1 MEQAPV
7 RRPIR
12 AFLLTPP
19 VFAGLFV
26 LCFVV
31 PGFFTQSNEANI
43 DYTFDDYMLAYSWS
57 VLYFVSATLV
67 SYFAIALAIPV
78 YFILRKSGNEH
89 AWMPVVFG
97 TFLTGLIWEV
107 TEGKLIVGLLIGSV
121 SGLIF
126 WRLYSDKW
134 WGRIESE

>member
-1 MEQAPV
+1 
-7 RRPIR
+7 
-12 AFLLTPP
+12 
-19 VFAGLFV
+19 
-26 LCFVV
+26 
-31 PGFFTQSNEANI
+31 
-43 DYTFDDYMLAYSWS
+43 MLAYSWS

-67 SYFAIALAIPV
+67 PYFAIALAIPV
-78 YFILRKSGNEH
+78 YFILRKAGNEH

-107 TEGKLIVGLLIGSV
+107 TEGKLIVGLLIGAV

-134 WGRIESE
+134 RGRIESE